1 MTGGDTNP
9 KRPSTCLYL
18 VLESR
23 GAWWVDR
30 EGKSLGPYETRDEA
44 ESGAFHLIEVFG
56 DPARPIEVWSRDDT
70 GKMRLLWK
78 GGTGPSGQLHRSLE
92 SNDPKP
98 VRPPSDEADH
108 RPAEDPQ

>member
-30 EGKSLGPYETRDEA
+30 EGKSLGPYKTRDEA
-44 ESGAFHLIEVFG
+44 ESGAFHLIEVFV
-56 DPARPIEVWSRDDT
+56 I
-70 GKMRLLWK
+70 LLD
-78 GGTGPSGQLHRSLE
+78 RSKCGVATTPE
-92 SNDPKP
+92 
-98 VRPPSDEADH
+98 RCACFG
-108 RPAEDPQ
+108 RAA

>member
-1 MTGGDTNP
+1 MTGGDTSP
-9 KRPSTCLYL
+9 KHPSTCLYL

-30 EGKSLGPYETRDEA
+30 EGKALGPYETRDEA
-44 ESGAFHLIEVFG
+44 ESGAFHLIDVFG

-78 GGTGPSGQLHRSLE
+78 GGMGPADQFESSPG
-92 SNDPKP
+92 SNDPEP
-98 VRPPSDEADH
+98 VPLPIDEAEQ
-108 RPAEDPQ
+108 RSAEDPQ